1 MPWPTRVS
9 KKKSDLFSSR
19 EFQRTLSIFPTYV
32 NLYSADTSS
41 STYSSPTTARVL
53 TFTLGIS
60 TITQTYL
67 PITDPC
73 VISQQ
78 QWSSSSLAF
87 FGSAVDAGN
96 DHLRTMTS
104 THGPITNF
112 EPVYSVTPYYSAD
125 DFTAYYAYYTTNI
138 ADIRPSITETIV
150 TTEYPSYTVAFPSCQ
165 TIPPSDCGPC
175 AFAAN
180 SLKLIAF
187 AATTAP
193 GNPSSTLTPN
203 ATGLVTGYYD
213 GTAYPSGSVYLKYAN
228 ASAVNSCGTVGSVYS
243 GAVLTLASSEAS
255 SLIGD
260 GTYPVFGRT
269 VQLRKPR
276 VSRTLDG
283 LRRTAKMPACAVC
296 VRDADPRRLQ
306 PVCLHSA
313 ADPRARSRVGELH
326 DRCVGGHLGSAVCLD
341 ARGGS
346 ADLCRA
352 LVDVESRGGRDADD
366 RSSSDHFIIRGSCS
380 HHC

>member
-9 KKKSDLFSSR
+9 KKKSDHFSSR

-41 STYSSPTTARVL
+41 STYSSPITARVL

-67 PITDPC
+67 PITDSC
-73 VISQQ
+73 VILQQ

-87 FGSAVDAGN
+87 FGSAVNAGN

-104 THGPITNF
+104 TYGPITNF
-112 EPVYSVTPYYSAD
+112 EPVYSVTPYCSAD

-228 ASAVNSCGTVGSVYS
+228 VSAVNSCGTVGSVYS

-276 VSRTLDG
+276 VSRALDG

-296 VRDADPRRLQ
+296 VCAVCVRDADPRRLQ
-306 PVCLHSA
+306 PVWLHSA

-326 DRCVGGHLGSAVCLD
+326 DRCVGRHLGSAVCLD
-341 ARGGS
+341 A
-346 ADLCRA
+346 
-352 LVDVESRGGRDADD
+352 RGGRDADD